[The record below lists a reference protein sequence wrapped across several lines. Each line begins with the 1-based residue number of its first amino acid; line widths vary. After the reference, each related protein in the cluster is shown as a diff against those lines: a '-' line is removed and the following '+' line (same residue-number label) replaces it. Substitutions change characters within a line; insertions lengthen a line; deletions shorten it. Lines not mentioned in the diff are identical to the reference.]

1 MKKPGRPS
9 KWSQEIEDEIL
20 SGLANGI
27 PLTKICKRK
36 GFPINIGTIFEW
48 ESSRKG
54 FAEKVTRA
62 REKSADHYSH
72 EIIEIADEKPTR
84 EIPDPDGGVSTCID
98 QGGVQRNKLRI
109 ETRIKL
115 MQMLKR
121 KTYGEKTQVDM
132 NVSGELKL
140 AERLAE
146 ARKRK

>member
-1 MKKPGRPS
+1 MPAGRPS
-9 KWSQEIEDEIL
+9 KWTQEVEDEIL

-36 GFPINIGTIFEW
+36 GFPVNIGTIFDW

-54 FAEKVTRA
+54 FADKVTRA

-132 NVSGELKL
+132 NVTGELKL